1 MLVDGMIWIR
11 HPTLETGW
19 RKLFKVYENRVQS
32 FEWKVHAMLRI
43 KGKPGRYKCSIYNW
57 NIAIQLQFCICHTS
71 VEPNRPPVNGQ
82 NVHSAP
88 YAVTYVCYDLP
99 KWPPTPP
106 WQVANGAV
114 NAIKMSDRPS
124 SATVPFIIAA
134 QKPQPQPLGVHTE
147 TARAPS
153 PLVCA
158 VSCSEHLTVCTLYAP
173 SFRHTRL
180 NVNDAVDHAY
190 YNIWTFTAH
199 AHTQTYDT
207 KSPTKK
213 TVRTRQTWRVNM
225 HANESTATRMGSV
238 GRYQGALCMCTISRR
253 PWPWHTFCDAPK
265 YERAREREQE
275 QANTSETYIQ
285 DSTNTIVNKM
295 PDTSSLSWLFC
306 VFQCVCCC
314 VWSCA

>member
-1 MLVDGMIWIR
+1 MAWYEFDIQPSKLDGESFLRYTKTESKASSEKFMPCFGSRENPGDTNVVYIIEILRYSYSSAFVTPPSSPTAHLSMAKMYTR
-11 HPTLETGW
+11 HHT
-19 RKLFKVYENRVQS
+19 QS
-32 FEWKVHAMLRI
+32 R
-43 KGKPGRYKCSIYNW
+43 
-57 NIAIQLQFCICHTS
+57 TS
-71 VEPNRPPVNGQ
+71 VTTCLNDNLR
-82 NVHSAP
+82 
-88 YAVTYVCYDLP
+88 
-99 KWPPTPP
+99 
-106 WQVANGAV
+106 VANGAV

-199 AHTQTYDT
+199 AHTQTYNT